1 MTEITVGAIVDLARE
16 IEHED
21 PIDWAMLA
29 VDEAGATELIANNLL
44 DQYRNQWQSLSGDDR
59 SLAMLAVMTH
69 LVVENFALNLKL
81 QRNET

>member
-1 MTEITVGAIVDLARE
+1 MTEITVEAIVDLARE
-16 IEHED
+16 IENED